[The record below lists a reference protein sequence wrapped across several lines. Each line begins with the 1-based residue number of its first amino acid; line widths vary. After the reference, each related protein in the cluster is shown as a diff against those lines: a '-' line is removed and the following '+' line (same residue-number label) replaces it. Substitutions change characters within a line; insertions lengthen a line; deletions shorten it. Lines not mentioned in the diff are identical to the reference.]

1 MARNDINIGVIG
13 FGTIGS
19 GVVRLLQ
26 GNASILRQ
34 KLGFGLNLKKIADVD
49 LKTKREVEVDRQ
61 ILTSR
66 AQDILDDPHI
76 DVVVELIGGIE
87 PARSFILGAIRKGK
101 SVVTANKA
109 LLAES
114 GEEIFSEGEKQ
125 RVSLGFEA
133 SVGGGIPILR
143 AIRESYAGDRIRSI
157 LGIINGTS
165 NYILSKMTDEGG
177 QFDRVLSQAQKKG
190 YAEADPTFDIDGID
204 AQHKL
209 AILVSLGFGVKVD
222 INQIYTEGIRHISP
236 LDIDFAREF
245 GYRIKLLAIA
255 KDRGR
260 KGIEARIHP
269 TFLQVDSLL
278 ADVKGVF
285 NAIYI
290 VGEAL
295 GPNLLYGRGAGM
307 MPTATA
313 VLADIVA
320 VSRSIRAEA
329 GVLTPARSFPEN
341 RIKGARILDI
351 NELTMP
357 YYLRFSVVDKP
368 GVLSKISGI
377 LGKNN
382 ISIASMLQKGRMVG
396 SKVPIF
402 ILTHEAKERN
412 LRKAVTEIDRLDVVR
427 EPTRLIRIENK
438 LE

>member
-1 MARNDINIGVIG
+1 MARNKINIGVIG
-13 FGTIGS
+13 FGTIGT
-19 GVVRLLQ
+19 GVARLLVE
-26 GNASILRQ
+26 NADILAQ
-34 KLGFGLNLKKIADVD
+34 KLGAELVLKRIADID
-49 LKTKREVEVDRQ
+49 LTTKREVEVDPG

-66 AQDILDDPHI
+66 AEDILGDPEI
-76 DVVVELIGGIE
+76 DIVVELIGGIE
-87 PARSFILGAIRKGK
+87 PARKFILEAVRGGK

-114 GEEIFSEGEKQ
+114 GEEIFSEVERRG
-125 RVSLGFEA
+125 VSLGFEA

-177 QFDRVLSQAQKKG
+177 QFETVLKQAQKKG
-190 YAEADPTFDIDGID
+190 YAEADPTLDVGGGD

-209 AILVSLGFGVKVD
+209 AILVSLGFGVRVRLD
-222 INQIYTEGIRHISP
+222 QIYTEGIGTISP
-236 LDIDFAREF
+236 LDIEFAREF

-255 KDRGR
+255 KDQGK
-260 KGIEARIHP
+260 KGIEARVHP
-269 TFLQVDSLL
+269 TLLKADSLL
-278 ADVKGVF
+278 AGVKGVF
-285 NAIYI
+285 NAIYV

-320 VSRSIRAEA
+320 VSREILR
-329 GVLTPARSFPEN
+329 GVEKPLPARSVPES
-341 RIKGARILDI
+341 RIKEAKILDI
-351 NELTMP
+351 NELLLP

-377 LGKNN
+377 LGDNN
-382 ISIASMLQKGRMVG
+382 ISIASMLQQGRMAG

-402 ILTHEAKERN
+402 ILTHEARERD
-412 LRKAVTEIDRLDVVR
+412 LRKAIADIDQLEVVLA
-427 EPTRLIRIENK
+427 PTRFIRIE
-438 LE
+438 EQAD